1 METDAAGLMQGCK
14 KKCGNEDAFLLRD
27 AMRKHGLCCGP
38 VFVCPSRWWIVSRWL
53 KMLSHFFLGPVA
65 PSLYFFD
72 PYADTPNS
80 RGNPF
85 SRAAKYKGG

>member
-38 VFVCPSRWWIVSRWL
+38 VFG
-53 KMLSHFFLGPVA
+53 LSVRHVGG
-65 PSLYFFD
+65 LYPD
-72 PYADTPNS
+72 
-80 RGNPF
+80 G
-85 SRAAKYKGG
+85 